1 MSMNPVKRLVGR
13 LFLWFWL
20 TTLITAAS
28 AFWLS
33 RVWND
38 SVEVSTP
45 SQKQADALLSVT
57 QALASA
63 EAQSTSLK
71 KALMRAERRIPFQVI
86 AVDSSGELV
95 LKHSRRTM
103 RPAFLHRLLN
113 VQSQSSP
120 IVLRQRGRMF
130 VGPVTVTYENNQY
143 ALFLTDREPP
153 PAPFEVLGWLIG
165 TGIIISMLLSY
176 WFARSLVKPIQH
188 IQQAS
193 QKLAA
198 GDWESRT
205 DEKMHRQDELGDL
218 ARNFN
223 KMADQLQAM
232 WQSQERLLA
241 DISHELR
248 SPLTRLQMAVGL
260 AVQKLGQQAH
270 LQRIEKEAEQ
280 METLIGHLLTINRAT
295 FTTEA
300 FAYYRLC
307 DLVYPITEDGEF
319 EARQLEKVLT
329 VEAIPD
335 KTVWVNKPLFTA
347 ALENVLRNAIRY
359 ANAQIKVSVV
369 SDATSYSIQVD
380 DDGPGLGDSDL
391 EAIFK
396 PFYRAES
403 ARDRASGGVGL
414 GLAIAKAAM
423 STHHGQIYAKPSDL
437 GGLQITLN
445 FSAKPKNETDKTNR

>member
-1 MSMNPVKRLVGR
+1 MIINPAKRLVGR

-33 RVWND
+33 RIWTEG
-38 SVEVSTP
+38 VEVATP
-45 SQKQADALLSVT
+45 SRTQADALLSVT
-57 QALASA
+57 QALTR
-63 EAQSTSLK
+63 AQARSTPLK
-71 KALMRAERRIPFQVI
+71 KALMRAERQIPFQLV
-86 AVDSSGELV
+86 AVDSSGQHV
-95 LKHSRRTM
+95 LQHSRRAV
-103 RPAFLHRLLN
+103 RPAFLRRL
-113 VQSQSSP
+113 VDVRSQSSP

-130 VGPVTVTYENNQY
+130 IGPAIIRYDNNEY

-153 PAPFEVLGWLIG
+153 PAPFEVLSWLIG

-198 GDWESRT
+198 GDWQART

-270 LQRIEKEAEQ
+270 LQRIEKEAER

-295 FTTEA
+295 FTTDA
-300 FAYYRLC
+300 FADYRLS
-307 DLVYPITEDGEF
+307 DLILPITEDGEF
-319 EARQLEKVLT
+319 EARQLAKVLT
-329 VEAIPD
+329 VTALPE
-335 KTVWVNKPLFTA
+335 KTVRVNRPLFTA

-359 ANAQIKVSVV
+359 ATTQVNVSVRA
-369 SDATSYSIQVD
+369 DASSLSILVD
-380 DDGPGLGDSDL
+380 DDGPGLKREEL
-391 EAIFK
+391 EAIFQ

-423 STHHGQIYAKPSDL
+423 STHDGDIHAKPSEL

-445 FSAKPKNETDKTNR
+445 FSAKREDETNKINR